1 MARSYRSITIIAAL
15 ALSAGLVACTGTKI
29 LPGAATQSGT
39 EARIKGDAKLGP
51 LGNAVTQLEQVDGQ
65 SLGATESQALVTPGK
80 HTIAVRCSIPA
91 RGALS
96 QDNYTFNAEAGHT
109 YRLELKVLPHPPGCA
124 TTVLDTDTDIV
135 VAGPGS

>member
-1 MARSYRSITIIAAL
+1 MARSHQRIAILAAL
-15 ALSAGLVACTGTKI
+15 TLSAPLVACTGTKI

-51 LGNAVTQLEQVDGQ
+51 LGNAVTQLEQVDGH
-65 SLGATESQALVTPGK
+65 SLGATESQALVAPGE
-80 HTIAVRCSIPA
+80 HTIAVRCSVPV

-96 QDNYTFNAEAGHT
+96 QDNYTFTAEAGHT
-109 YRLELKVLPHPPGCA
+109 YRLQLKLLSHPPGCA
-124 TTVLDTDTDIV
+124 TAVVDTDVNAI